1 VVGMVE
7 LVVEVVGRGEE
18 RGDSTEYETV
28 HLMVS

>member
-1 VVGMVE
+1 MVE